1 MIIFFIFYSGVLLT
15 GEHNTHLP
23 SLMFRSSVGWGQPT
37 LYPLSIHA
45 CPNETV
51 TYYCHGS
58 QISVI
63 AWVVPP
69 YITWADPI
77 QYAAEILTA
86 IHMNRED
93 KFFATLTNIT
103 RLNGSVADM
112 TTSLKIITYGIRNE
126 TTITCKVVTRDFQ
139 KPQSSSTL
147 YLTGLPP
154 KMLLCR
160 VS

>member
-1 MIIFFIFYSGVLLT
+1 MVIFLIFYSAVLLT
-15 GEHNTHLP
+15 
-23 SLMFRSSVGWGQPT
+23 VWGQPT

-63 AWVVPP
+63 AWKVPP
-69 YITWADPI
+69 YIPLADPI
-77 QYAAEILTA
+77 QYAAELLVA

-93 KFFATLTNIT
+93 KFFATLTNVT

-112 TTSLKIITYGIRNE
+112 TTSLMIIAYGIQNK
-126 TTITCKVVTRDFQ
+126 TNISCQVITRDLQ
-139 KPQSSSTL
+139 
-147 YLTGLPP
+147 
-154 KMLLCR
+154 
-160 VS
+160 